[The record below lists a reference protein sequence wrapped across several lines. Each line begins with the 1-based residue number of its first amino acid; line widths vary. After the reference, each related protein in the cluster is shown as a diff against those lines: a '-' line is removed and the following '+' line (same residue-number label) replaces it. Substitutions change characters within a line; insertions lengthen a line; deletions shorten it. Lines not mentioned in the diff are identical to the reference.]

1 MGVVHDPIHGD
12 RFAAARGGEATR
24 NGAPIRVSDETDL
37 GSALIATGFAY
48 TRARARRPGRS
59 CSRG

>member
-12 RFAAARGGEATR
+12 RFAAVRGGEATR
-24 NGAPIRVSDETDL
+24 NGEPIRVSDETEL

-48 TRARARRPGRS
+48 DAPERVAQAE
-59 CSRG
+59 CSPA